1 MSGGELEQLR
11 GAEQKLL
18 SALQA
23 AEQVVEL
30 LSSGARQ
37 AQLEEL
43 CARFLADVQ
52 DSQVALLRLAERH
65 QQPLPLQNN
74 DYRARLQL
82 LAARKQAAAAEAQAA
97 ASAQQ

>member
-1 MSGGELEQLR
+1 M
-11 GAEQKLL
+11 
-18 SALQA
+18 
-23 AEQVVEL
+23 
-30 LSSGARQ
+30 
-37 AQLEEL
+37 
-43 CARFLADVQ
+43 
-52 DSQVALLRLAERH
+52 ALLRLAERH

>member
-1 MSGGELEQLR
+1 MVH
-11 GAEQKLL
+11 ACALL
-18 SALQA
+18 PPPPRAIPSRTQHGPSLVSPPSA
-23 AEQVVEL
+23 
-30 LSSGARQ
+30 R
-37 AQLEEL
+37 
-43 CARFLADVQ
+43 Q